1 MKHGKTSIYLTERIA
16 NLLDGHGPEG
26 AETERNIGEKIGY
39 ILPGWDAILRDEKA
53 RWRNSLSPEEWI
65 VCQACTIS
73 HAFAMESG
81 GPIDLDLSES
91 VLACVADT
99 LDTEI
104 AMDNAEKWR
113 ASTIEKIKG
122 ATVAAQLALVW
133 MLIRERNRGMMRDH
147 LDAK

>member
-1 MKHGKTSIYLTERIA
+1 MEPGKTTTYINPRLA
-16 NLLDGHGPEG
+16 NLLDEHGPTDEG
-26 AETERNIGEKIGY
+26 ARGLAEKLNY
-39 ILPGWDAILRDEKA
+39 IVPGWDKVLRDEKA
-53 RWRNSLSPEEWI
+53 RWRALLTKEEWI
-65 VCQACTIS
+65 VLQACTIS